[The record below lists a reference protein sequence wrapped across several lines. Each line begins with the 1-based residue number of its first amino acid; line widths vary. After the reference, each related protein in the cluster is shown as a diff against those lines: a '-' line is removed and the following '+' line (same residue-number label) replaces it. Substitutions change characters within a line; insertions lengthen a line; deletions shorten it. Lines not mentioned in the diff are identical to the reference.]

1 MKEIRN
7 DRPRVR
13 RTRIPKKPCN
23 FADKDELLFFL
34 FFPGCSCSSS
44 SFPPGSSSDWL
55 LIFFAVSSFSS
66 TSLCTCQFLFG
77 VFPSSS
83 VVARACFYTLSV
95 YLSEMVLKEQQQL
108 FRRRHILPGVVPTAR
123 LHQAPVV
130 PSIASISRCI
140 VAVFPN
146 IAPISWPLSAGSI
159 RGDRSF
165 VGSLLHPENPSAN
178 PERIYGYLESRV

>member
-1 MKEIRN
+1 MFFLVRAWSANRSAGRWVCLLVKSTGRIGQRLMNTPHRRCWLATIQGRNKEGPDTRITKGKDGNSKKKKTAKDNKWIKMKEIRN

-66 TSLCTCQFLFG
+66 TSLCTC
-77 VFPSSS
+77 
-83 VVARACFYTLSV
+83 
-95 YLSEMVLKEQQQL
+95 
-108 FRRRHILPGVVPTAR
+108 
-123 LHQAPVV
+123 
-130 PSIASISRCI
+130 
-140 VAVFPN
+140 
-146 IAPISWPLSAGSI
+146 
-159 RGDRSF
+159 
-165 VGSLLHPENPSAN
+165 
-178 PERIYGYLESRV
+178 